1 MASVWD
7 ELRRRNVVRV
17 AIAYAV
23 VSWLILQLADV
34 LIPLLTLPE
43 WVGRLVFLVLVIGFP
58 LALIFAWVFELTPEG
73 IQRDS
78 KVSHNKSV
86 SQHTGRRLNFLI
98 VGALIIALGY
108 SVITRDPVNPD
119 EPPIDTA
126 ILNRPMVAVLPFV
139 KTSGDSTF
147 DHLSLGLMDEII
159 VSLQRLRAFPVVS
172 RGAVLIFQS
181 RDKSVTEA
189 AEELNA
195 QYVVDGSIRADRDNL
210 RVLVTMSDSKG
221 KQVWARPFVLA
232 SDLEGLFTIVDEVA
246 ASIAGAVRDSEV
258 DRAVVANRP
267 TVAAWEHYIKGLSVI
282 LDWSPDRHEEG
293 RGHIKSALE
302 LDPNMAEGWWALGEF
317 EVVEM
322 MFFPARE
329 EESRIRLEKS
339 VAYFQR
345 ANELSPFQGG
355 ACGCLGVTL
364 AMSNRV
370 SEAFTLLKAA
380 LHANPLSTR
389 LRVDYAQVL
398 VSEGRFDEA
407 RAMAESATGMEP
419 IGWDL
424 AMAWTIRATADLAEG
439 RDDEARASV
448 HRAKYASARNVY
460 STPSAILILYVL
472 GDRED
477 AIELYQDFVSE
488 TPEFSFDNPLTV
500 YYMKSIEPVIAS
512 RHRANAEFPPNALA
526 IVDELAS
533 QTATPAN

>member
-17 AIAYAV
+17 AIAYSI

-43 WVGRLVFLVLVIGFP
+43 WVGRLVFLILVIGFP

-78 KVSHNKSV
+78 KVSHDKSV
-86 SQHTGRRLNFLI
+86 SQYTGRRLNFLI
-98 VGALIIALGY
+98 IGALIIALGY
-108 SVITRDPVNPD
+108 SVITRDLVNPD
-119 EPPIDTA
+119 EPLNDTA

-159 VSLQRLRAFPVVS
+159 VSLQRLKAFPIVS
-172 RGAVLIFQS
+172 RGAVLTFQG
-181 RDKSVTEA
+181 RDKSITETS
-189 AEELNA
+189 EELNA
-195 QYVVDGSIRADRDNL
+195 QYVVDGSIRADGDNL

-221 KQVWARPFVLA
+221 DQVWARPFVLA
-232 SDLEGLFTIVDEVA
+232 SDLEGLFTVVDEVA

-258 DRAVVANRP
+258 NRAVVANRP
-267 TVAAWEHYIKGLSVI
+267 PVAAWEHYIKGLSVI

-293 RGHIKSALE
+293 RDHIESALE
-302 LDPNMAEGWWALGEF
+302 LDPNMAEAWWALGEF

-322 MFFPARE
+322 MFFPEGE
-329 EESRIRLEKS
+329 EEFRIRLEKS
-339 VAYFQR
+339 VGYFQR

-355 ACGCLGVTL
+355 ACGCLGVML
-364 AMSNRV
+364 AMLNRA
-370 SEAFTLLKAA
+370 SEAFTLLEEA

-424 AMAWTIRATADLAEG
+424 AMTWTIRATADLAEG
-439 RDDEARASV
+439 RDDRARANV
-448 HRAKYASARNVY
+448 HRAKYASARNIY

-477 AIELYQDFVSE
+477 AIELYQDFVGE
-488 TPEFSFDNPLTV
+488 VPEFSFDNPVTV
-500 YYMKSIEPVIAS
+500 YYMKSIYPVIAS
-512 RHRANAEFPPNALA
+512 RHRANAEFPPDALA